1 MLFAAAL
8 YAAQLTT
15 TLLLLTGCD
24 DPLSEGNA
32 DTTSTA
38 NKTSS
43 GTVGLAAGKISG
55 QIIASAAA
63 NVATIR
69 VEAGPLG
76 ADDSA
81 LGRAVNTPFVAV
93 TICAPLDPGNCQTI
107 DHVVVDTASSGLR
120 IVSSVL
126 SSWLLQN
133 LVKET
138 PDYGSSPI
146 AECWLAGD
154 GFTWGSI
161 RMADVHLSE
170 EAADNIPIQVIGD
183 PEVQRKLP
191 QDCSASGRSLN
202 TIQTLGFNG
211 ILGVG
216 AFVQDCGAV
225 CAQWAGTARSAKG
238 ASYYICPP
246 ESGCAPHVVGLS
258 KQVANP
264 VAEFRTDNNGVVV
277 ELPPIPPEGSQT
289 PVGALVFGID
299 TRSNN
304 TLGTAQVYAVD
315 DLGYAVAMYA
325 GRSYSHTVI
334 DSRSPIYSFNDAS
347 IPQCGTG
354 DGLYCPASTLSL
366 TLVIQSQNG
375 VNSTVAFAIANA
387 ENSLDDCDTCWALID
402 MGGTTGDPQAF
413 GLGLPFFYG
422 RNVFVGIDGRS
433 PAGGGDPYVAF

>member
-24 DPLSEGNA
+24 DPSSEGNA

-126 SSWLLQN
+126 SPWLLQN

-191 QDCSASGRSLN
+191 QDCSATGRSLN

-216 AFVQDCGAV
+216 VFVQDCGAV

-246 ESGCAPHVVGLS
+246 ESGCASHIVGLS

-315 DLGYAVAMYA
+315 
-325 GRSYSHTVI
+325 S
-334 DSRSPIYSFNDAS
+334 
-347 IPQCGTG
+347 C
-354 DGLYCPASTLSL
+354 C
-366 TLVIQSQNG
+366 
-375 VNSTVAFAIANA
+375 
-387 ENSLDDCDTCWALID
+387 
-402 MGGTTGDPQAF
+402 
-413 GLGLPFFYG
+413 
-422 RNVFVGIDGRS
+422 
-433 PAGGGDPYVAF
+433 